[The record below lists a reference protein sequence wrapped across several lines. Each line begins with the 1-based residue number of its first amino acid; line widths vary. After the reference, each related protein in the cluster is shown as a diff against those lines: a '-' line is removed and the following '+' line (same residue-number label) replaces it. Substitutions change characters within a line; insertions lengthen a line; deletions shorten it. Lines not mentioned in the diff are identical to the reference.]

1 MQSRA
6 CSDRS
11 VDLPLCAPLNDSE
24 VSLARIGGKGL
35 NLAKLTQAGFPVPEG
50 FVVTTDGYDAFVRH
64 AGIADWMAEEIAKE
78 AVSNPDALTALSQR
92 IRARFRAG
100 SLPPALATQ
109 IRTAYGNLGR
119 PRVAV
124 RSSATAEDLP
134 DLSFAGQQDT
144 FLNVL
149 GEDDLLAAVVDC
161 FGSLWSAR
169 AIGYRARNGMDQSAI
184 ALAVVV
190 QEMVQSETSGV
201 LFTANPLTGRRTES
215 VIEATFGLGEPLVG
229 GMVEPDHHVVDTRT
243 GRVLE
248 AKVGAKATVM
258 QGLAAGGTET
268 VQADRRQ
275 RALADAQIGALADL
289 GQRVAALYGTPQD
302 IEWAFA
308 DGRLFLLQARPI
320 TTLYPLPR
328 PDGSEALRVYISLGA
343 IQGVLDPFTPLGQD
357 MIKGLFAGICR
368 IFGLEATIFD
378 QPLVHIAG
386 ERPWIGATG
395 ALRNPL
401 GRRLFLKALP
411 LVEPVVA
418 RSIHEL
424 MRDPR
429 LPTGTLRPSTLARAA
444 PVLARFLGSF
454 LFAWLRPEA
463 AQRRAQA
470 SVEKV
475 IALAEGQAQ
484 RAGTLHQRLALWE
497 WLCYRVMFPMIFPLF
512 MPLIAAG
519 YASLHALGRLAAKLE
534 TGNPDLP
541 PGLFMEVTRGLANNA
556 TTEMDLQLWQAAQRI
571 RADAQAY
578 AAFSAASPESLTGA
592 FHSGTLPPA
601 AQTAL
606 AEFLEQYGMRGL
618 AEIDVGRP
626 RWREQPIALIRALQS
641 YLSITDAQAAPDAVF
656 RRGQEAAKEAEQ
668 LLAEAATAGLRTP
681 LAGGLVH
688 WLTRRVRTLAGLRE
702 SPKFLIIRLMD
713 MARTTLLTSGRE
725 LVDAGVIDRTDD
737 LFFLHL
743 NELKVLAMCTSGDWR
758 RLVQARRAAHNREM
772 RRRTIPRLLFSD
784 GTAIHGAPG
793 DTAEASAGTLVGSG
807 VSPGTVEGTVHV
819 VFNPNDARLE
829 PGEILVC
836 PGTDP
841 SWTPLFLAAG
851 GLVMEVG
858 GMMTHGSVVAREYGI
873 PAVAGVDRATERLQ
887 SGQRVRVDGNSGRI
901 QLID

>member
-6 CSDRS
+6 CSDRA
-11 VDLPLCAPLNDSE
+11 VDLPLCIPLSDSG
-24 VSLARIGGKGL
+24 VSLNRVGGKGL
-35 NLAKLTQAGFPVPEG
+35 NLTKLIRAGLPVPGG

-64 AGIADWMAEEIAKE
+64 LGITDWMAEETSKVD
-78 AVSNPDALTALSQR
+78 VSNPDDLTSLSRR
-92 IRARFRAG
+92 IRTRFRAG
-100 SLPPALATQ
+100 SLPPELATQ

-134 DLSFAGQQDT
+134 DQSFAGQQDT

-149 GEDDLLAAVVDC
+149 GDDDLLAAVVDC

-169 AIGYRARNGMDQSAI
+169 AIGYRARNGVDQSAVS
-184 ALAVVV
+184 LAVVV

-201 LFTANPLTGRRTES
+201 LFTANPLTGRRAES

-229 GMVEPDHHVVDTRT
+229 GMVEPDHYVVDTRT

-248 AKVGAKATVM
+248 AKVGAKTTVM
-258 QGLAAGGTET
+258 HGLAAGGTET
-268 VQADRRQ
+268 VQGDRTQ
-275 RALADAQIGALADL
+275 RALADARIGALADL
-289 GQRVAALYGTPQD
+289 GERVAALYGTPQD

-308 DGRLFLLQARPI
+308 DGQLFLLQARPI

-328 PDGSEALRVYISLGA
+328 TDGSEDLRVYISLGA
-343 IQGVLDPFTPLGQD
+343 VQGVLDPFTPLGQD
-357 MIKGLFAGICR
+357 VIKGLFAGICR
-368 IFGLEATIFD
+368 IFKLEATIFD
-378 QPLVHIAG
+378 QPLVHSAG
-386 ERPWIGATG
+386 ERLWIGVTA

-401 GRRLFLKALP
+401 GRRIFSKALP

-418 RSIHEL
+418 RSIREL

-429 LPTGTLRPSTLARAA
+429 LPAGAMRPSSLARAA
-444 PVLARFLGSF
+444 PVLAGFLGSF
-454 LFAWLRPEA
+454 LFAWLLPEA
-463 AQRRAQA
+463 ASRRAHA

-475 IALAEGQAQ
+475 IALTKEQAQ
-484 RAGTLHQRLALWE
+484 RAGTLSQRLALWE
-497 WLCYRVMFPMIFPLF
+497 WLCHRIMFPVAFPLF
-512 MPLIAAG
+512 MPLIAVG
-519 YASLHALGRLAAKLE
+519 YASLQALGRLTAKLAA
-534 TGNPDLP
+534 GNPDLP
-541 PGLFMEVTRGLANNA
+541 PQLFMEVTRGLAHNA
-556 TTEMDLQLWQAAQRI
+556 TTEMDLQLWQVAQRI

-578 AAFSAASPESLTGA
+578 GAFSAASPESLA
-592 FHSGTLPPA
+592 RDFHGKRLPEA

-606 AEFLEQYGMRGL
+606 AEFLERYGMRGL

-641 YLSITDAQAAPDAVF
+641 YLSIRDAKAAPDAVF
-656 RRGQEAAKEAEQ
+656 RRGQQAAREAEER
-668 LLAEAATAGLRTP
+668 LAAAAITGLRTP
-681 LAGGLVH
+681 LADGLVH

-702 SPKFLIIRLMD
+702 NPKFLIIRLMD
-713 MARTTLLTSGRE
+713 MARTALLASGQE
-725 LVDAGVIDRTDD
+725 LVEAGVIQRADD
-737 LFFLHL
+737 LFFLHMK
-743 NELKVLAMCTSGDWR
+743 ELKVLAMCTSGDWM
-758 RLVQARRAAHNREM
+758 RLVESRRAAYNHEM
-772 RRRTIPRLLFSD
+772 RRRMIPRLLLSD
-784 GTAIHGAPG
+784 GTAIHGAP
-793 DTAEASAGTLVGSG
+793 DDAADASEGTIVGSG
-807 VSPGTVEGTVHV
+807 VSPGTVEGPVHV

>member
-6 CSDRS
+6 GPDRS
-11 VDLPLCAPLNDSE
+11 VDPPLCIPLNDSGI
-24 VSLARIGGKGL
+24 SLTRIGGKGL
-35 NLAKLTQAGFPVPEG
+35 NLAKLAQAGFPVPGG
-50 FVVTTDGYDAFVRH
+50 FVVTTKGYAAFVEH
-64 AGIADWMAEEIAKE
+64 AGINDWMAEETSKV
-78 AVSNPDALTALSQR
+78 AVSNPDDLTALSQR
-92 IRARFRAG
+92 IRTRFRAG

-109 IRTAYGNLGR
+109 IRTAYDNLGR

-149 GEDDLLAAVVDC
+149 GDDDLLTAVVDC
-161 FGSLWSAR
+161 FSSLWSAR
-169 AIGYRARNGMDQSAI
+169 AIGYRARNGIDQSAVS
-184 ALAVVV
+184 LAVIV

-201 LFTANPLTGRRTES
+201 LFTANPLTGKRTES

-229 GMVEPDHHVVDTRT
+229 GMVEPDHYVVDTPT
-243 GRVLE
+243 GQVLE
-248 AKVGAKATVM
+248 TTAGTKATVM
-258 QGLAAGGTET
+258 HGLADGGTET

-275 RALADAQIGALADL
+275 QALADAQVGALVDL
-289 GQRVAALYGTPQD
+289 GERVATLYGTPQD

-308 DGRLFLLQARPI
+308 DNRLFLLQARPI

-328 PDGSEALRVYISLGA
+328 TDGSEDLRVYISLGA
-343 IQGVLDPFTPLGQD
+343 VQGVPDPFTPLGQD

-368 IFGLEATIFD
+368 IFRLEATIFD

-386 ERPWIGATG
+386 ERPWIAVTA

-401 GRRLFLKALP
+401 GRRIFLKALP

-418 RSIHEL
+418 RSIREL
-424 MRDPR
+424 IRDPR
-429 LPTGTLRPSTLARAA
+429 LAVGIFRPSILARAA
-444 PVLARFLGSF
+444 PVLARILGAA
-454 LFAWLRPEA
+454 LFAWLLPEA
-463 AQRRAQA
+463 ALHRVQA

-475 IALAEGQAQ
+475 IALTEGQAQ

-497 WLCYRVMFPMIFPLF
+497 WLCHQVMFPMVFPLF
-512 MPLIAAG
+512 VPLIAVG

-534 TGNPDLP
+534 ARNPDLP

-556 TTEMDLQLWQAAQRI
+556 TTEMGLQLWQVAQRI

-578 AAFSAASPESLTGA
+578 AAFNAASPEALA
-592 FHSGTLPPA
+592 RDFHSKTLPRT

-606 AEFLEQYGMRGL
+606 AAFLERYGMRGL

-641 YLSITDAQAAPDAVF
+641 YLSIQDATVAPDAVF
-656 RRGQEAAKEAEQ
+656 RRGQRAAKEAEEH
-668 LLAEAATAGLRTP
+668 LAAAAITGLHTP
-681 LAGGLVH
+681 LAGSLVH

-713 MARTTLLTSGRE
+713 MARTALLTSGQE
-725 LVDAGVIDRTDD
+725 LVEAGVIQRADD
-737 LFFLHL
+737 VFFLHM
-743 NELKVLAMCTSGDWR
+743 NELKVLAMCTSGDWM
-758 RLVQARRAAHNREM
+758 RLVETRRATYNREM
-772 RRRTIPRLLFSD
+772 HRRMIPRLLLSD
-784 GTAIHGAPG
+784 GTAIHGTPD
-793 DTAEASAGTLVGSG
+793 DTAEASDRTMVGSG

-887 SGQRVRVDGNSGRI
+887 SGQRVRVDGHSGRI
-901 QLID
+901 RLID